1 MFYTFYCIDAIPLI
15 CGLSVVDYMPI
26 TSTETICNNNSSI
39 AIIMVGGLF
48 YNNLVAENPAVA
60 AFGKMPFGQGTGI
73 LGNDTEVAR

>member
-1 MFYTFYCIDAIPLI
+1 MLYTFRCIDAISLI
-15 CGLSVVDYMPI
+15 CGISVVDYMPI

-73 LGNDTEVAR
+73 FGNDTEVAR